1 MKIRTSLIALGIA
14 TLATGCQN
22 LNTETLMQSGA
33 QAFQAA
39 TLSNNDVKALSDKSC
54 AEMDSKAQIAPAD
67 STYAKRLNKIAA
79 ALGDNINGTP
89 ANYKV
94 YVTKD
99 VNAWAMANGCI
110 RVYSG
115 LMDMMNDNEVEGVL
129 GHEMGHVALGH
140 TRKAMQVA
148 YGTVALRTA
157 ASSAGGVIGS
167 LSQSQLADIG
177 EKLVSAQFSQ
187 KQESEADDYSFDLLK
202 SAASIR
208 TAWPPASRSW
218 PRWKP
223 AARAACSTTTLLPKR
238 VRSTSAIAS
247 RQRNNHENAR
257 QSPGVFIVLI
267 QRFLRRPGEGQ
278 RPNLFHVHLDHRRPR
293 VVDRFGQHA
302 VELCRC
308 VHLPGF
314 QPHRFGDLGESRRV
328 QLVVILAPGEVLVLN
343 AAHHAITAV
352 VHDQQGDIHLFL
364 RHGRQLAQAQRQT
377 TVAHQPHHLALRVG
391 NRGADGHRQP
401 HTDGARQR
409 VNVAQRRD
417 RPEQPAAPDAAGNGD
432 IAYQQPVL
440 RQRGIDGVVEFGVF
454 TGLLAQRALRL
465 PHRPRDLGIPLGI
478 DLLAGASR
486 AASAASSAAQS
497 PLICSSAR

>member
-202 SAASIR
+202 KRGIDPNGLATSFEKLAQMEAGRQSSLFDDH
-208 TAWPPASRSW
+208 PSSQ
-218 PRWKP
+218 
-223 AARAACSTTTLLPKR
+223 ARAQHIR
-238 VRSTSAIAS
+238 DRIAAE
-247 RQRNNHENAR
+247 NNHENAR

-465 PHRPRDLGIPLGI
+465 PHRPRDPVSHSALTFSPGP
-478 DLLAGASR
+478 AAPPAPPAAPHSR
-486 AASAASSAAQS
+486 
-497 PLICSSAR
+497 R